1 MAIFNRTPGW
11 GDPREL
17 MARLR
22 QRITIEQPNESSDGS
37 GGSVISW
44 TSVATV
50 WAEVMP
56 LRSGNVEVLFAGQME
71 ARGTHRITI
80 RYRNDVDTSMRIAY
94 AGRVFNIRHISNVG
108 EADVMLEMLTEE
120 GGAI

>member
-1 MAIFNRTPGW
+1 MAIFHRTPSW

-17 MARLR
+17 AARMR
-22 QRITIEQPNESSDGS
+22 QRVTIEQPSESSDGA
-37 GGSVISW
+37 GGAVISW

-56 LRSGNVEVLFAGQME
+56 LRSGNVEVLFAGQLE

-80 RYRNDVDTSMRIAY
+80 RYRDDVDTSMRVSY
-94 AGRVFNIRHISNVG
+94 AGRVFNIRRIHNVS
-108 EADVMLEMLTEE
+108 EANVMLELLVEE
-120 GGAI
+120 GGTV